1 MTVITWGLGRAAGI
15 LWVEARDGGKH
26 PTKHAVTSVC
36 SPKREKG
43 WCNLSCCVDSLVYK
57 DSPGHV
63 IVTM

>member
-1 MTVITWGLGRAAGI
+1 MIVITWGLGRVTGI

-26 PTKHAVTSVC
+26 PTMYVVENVSSA
-36 SPKREKG
+36 KREKG
-43 WCNLSCCVDSLVYK
+43 WCNLSCYVDSLVYK